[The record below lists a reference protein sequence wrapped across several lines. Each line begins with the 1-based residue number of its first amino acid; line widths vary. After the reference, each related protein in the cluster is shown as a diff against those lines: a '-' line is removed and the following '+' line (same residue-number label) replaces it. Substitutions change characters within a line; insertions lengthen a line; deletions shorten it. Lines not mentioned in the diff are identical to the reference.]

1 MAKKRSR
8 GGYRQPSKPAA
19 TSGPGALSAR
29 TDGGAGSK
37 TQPIRRI
44 PGQAYGE
51 GKALVEQQQAAPLP
65 QTTPTQIPQNV
76 RGQAVDIFAATERP
90 AEPITEGAMLGP
102 GSPPAQAIDEDA
114 NMLLAAMYQVFP
126 SSIISELINQGS
138 N

>member
-8 GGYRQPSKPAA
+8 GGYRQPKNPAA

-44 PGQAYGE
+44 PGQQYGE
-51 GKALVEQQQAAPLP
+51 GKALVDQQQAAPLP
-65 QTTPTQIPQNV
+65 VAAQSGTQGKGIN
-76 RGQAVDIFAATERP
+76 IFAPTERP

-102 GSPPAQAIDEDA
+102 GSPPNQAIDEDA
-114 NMLLAAMYQVFP
+114 NMLLAAMYQVYP
-126 SSIISELINQGS
+126 SSIISEMINQGS
-138 N
+138 S

>member
-8 GGYRQPSKPAA
+8 GGYREPSKPAA
-19 TSGPGALSAR
+19 VSGPGALSAR

-51 GKALVEQQQAAPLP
+51 GQALVEQQQSAPLP
-65 QTTPTQIPQNV
+65 VARKTQQPTRLN
-76 RGQAVDIFAATERP
+76 IFAPTERP

-114 NMLLAAMYQVFP
+114 NMLLAAMYQVYP

>member
-8 GGYRQPSKPAA
+8 GGYREPSKPAA
-19 TSGPGALSAR
+19 VSGPGALSAR

-51 GKALVEQQQAAPLP
+51 GQALVEQQQAAPLP
-65 QTTPTQIPQNV
+65 VARRTQQPTKLN
-76 RGQAVDIFAATERP
+76 IFAPTERP

>member
-8 GGYRQPSKPAA
+8 GGYRQPNNPAPV
-19 TSGPGALSAR
+19 SGPGALSAR
-29 TDGGAGSK
+29 TDGGAGSS

-65 QTTPTQIPQNV
+65 AQQQVSIPNVFAPTV
-76 RGQAVDIFAATERP
+76 RP
-90 AEPITEGAMLGP
+90 AEPITEGAMLGA
-102 GSPPAQAIDEDA
+102 GSPPMQAIDEDE
-114 NMLLAAMYQVFP
+114 NMLLAAMYQIMP

>member
-8 GGYRQPSKPAA
+8 GGYREPSKPAA
-19 TSGPGALSAR
+19 VSGPGALSAR

-51 GKALVEQQQAAPLP
+51 GQALVEQQQSAPLP
-65 QTTPTQIPQNV
+65 VARRTQQPTRLN
-76 RGQAVDIFAATERP
+76 IFAPTERP

>member
-8 GGYRQPSKPAA
+8 GGYREPSKPAA
-19 TSGPGALSAR
+19 VSGPGALSAR

-51 GKALVEQQQAAPLP
+51 GQALVEQQQSAPLP
-65 QTTPTQIPQNV
+65 VARKTQQPTRLN
-76 RGQAVDIFAATERP
+76 IFAPTERP

>member
-8 GGYRQPSKPAA
+8 GGYREPSNPAA
-19 TSGPGALSAR
+19 VSGPGALSAR

-51 GKALVEQQQAAPLP
+51 GQELVEQQQAAPLP
-65 QTTPTQIPQNV
+65 VARRTQQPTRLN
-76 RGQAVDIFAATERP
+76 IFAPTERP

-114 NMLLAAMYQVFP
+114 NMLLAAMYQVYP

>member
-8 GGYRQPSKPAA
+8 GGYREPSKPAA
-19 TSGPGALSAR
+19 VSGPGALSAR

-51 GKALVEQQQAAPLP
+51 GQALVEQQQAAPLP
-65 QTTPTQIPQNV
+65 VARRTQQPARLN
-76 RGQAVDIFAATERP
+76 IFAPTERP

-114 NMLLAAMYQVFP
+114 NMLLAAMYQVYP

>member
-8 GGYRQPSKPAA
+8 GGYREPSKPAA
-19 TSGPGALSAR
+19 VSGPGALSAR

-51 GKALVEQQQAAPLP
+51 GQALVEQQQSAPLP
-65 QTTPTQIPQNV
+65 VARKTQQPTRLN
-76 RGQAVDIFAATERP
+76 IFAPTERP

-126 SSIISELINQGS
+126 SSLISELINQGS

>member
-8 GGYRQPSKPAA
+8 GGYREPSKPAA
-19 TSGPGALSAR
+19 VSGPGALSAR

-51 GKALVEQQQAAPLP
+51 GQALVEQQQAAPLP
-65 QTTPTQIPQNV
+65 VARRTQQPTRLN
-76 RGQAVDIFAATERP
+76 IFAPTERP

>member
-8 GGYRQPSKPAA
+8 GGYREPSKPAA
-19 TSGPGALSAR
+19 VSGPGALSAR

-51 GKALVEQQQAAPLP
+51 GQALVEQQQAAPLP
-65 QTTPTQIPQNV
+65 VARRTQQPTKLN
-76 RGQAVDIFAATERP
+76 IFSPTERP

-114 NMLLAAMYQVFP
+114 NMLLAAMYQVYP

>member
-8 GGYRQPSKPAA
+8 GGYREPSKPAA
-19 TSGPGALSAR
+19 VSGPGALSAR

-51 GKALVEQQQAAPLP
+51 GQALVEQQQAAPLP
-65 QTTPTQIPQNV
+65 VARRTQQPTKLN
-76 RGQAVDIFAATERP
+76 IFAPTERP

-114 NMLLAAMYQVFP
+114 NMLLAAMYQVYP